1 MRVYLYLYNPRFP
14 KKNFPTHT
22 LAFADSGRRRVN
34 ANGQRKAYIRTGSVI
49 DIPISEAIQLASDL
63 AKGTRRAKK
72 ADVRQRPG
80 EGERRHHSN
89 ARARARFYEI
99 KGHIVTRNYLHSKTT
114 YSTGP
119 RALARGINPI
129 CLPATSLS
137 SSSYIALSMW
147 GCNEAAYYLCICPRA
162 R

>member
-1 MRVYLYLYNPRFP
+1 MRIYLYLYIQSQIP
-14 KKNFPTHT
+14 KKKLSNPYTRVCSH
-22 LAFADSGRRRVN
+22 SRRRRVN
-34 ANGQRKAYIRTGSVI
+34 ANDQRKAYIRTGSVI
-49 DIPISEAIQLASDL
+49 DIPISEAIQLAGDL
-63 AKGTRRAKK
+63 AKGTRLAKK

-99 KGHIVTRNYLHSKTT
+99 KGHVVTRNYLHSKTT

-137 SSSYIALSMW
+137 SSSYIALSM
-147 GCNEAAYYLCICPRA
+147 
-162 R
+162 